1 MKSPPVQMRD
11 SQAYER
17 VERFIEGIEDRAVPM
32 ASSRAPAA
40 GE

>member
-11 SQAYER
+11 SVAREC
-17 VERFIEGIEDRAVPM
+17 VNAFIRGAAEPLAADI
-32 ASSRAPAA
+32 SSQAPAA